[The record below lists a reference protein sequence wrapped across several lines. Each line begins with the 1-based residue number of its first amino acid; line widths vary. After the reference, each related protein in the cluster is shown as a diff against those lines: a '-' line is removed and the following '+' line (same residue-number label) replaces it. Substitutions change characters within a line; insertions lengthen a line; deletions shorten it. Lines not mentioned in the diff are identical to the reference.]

1 MARRRRGKPSLVDR
15 LRINA
20 HAVWLAA
27 RDKRAP
33 WYARAFGLVIA
44 AYALSPIDLIPD
56 FIPILGL
63 VDDAIILPVG
73 LWLFLKLLPPGLFEE
88 HVVAATEAA
97 ERPTSRGGMLLILL
111 VWIACAYLLWRLIA
125 WNYA

>member
-1 MARRRRGKPSLVDR
+1 MDGRNRDNPSLVHR

-27 RDKRAP
+27 RDKRTP
-33 WYARAFGLVIA
+33 WYARAFGLLVA

-63 VDDAIILPVG
+63 VDDAILIPAG
-73 LWLFLKLLPPGLFEE
+73 IWLFLKMLPPNLFEE
-88 HVVAATEAA
+88 HVAAATEAA
-97 ERPTSRGGMLLILL
+97 ERPQSRSGLLLIVLI
-111 VWIACAYLLWRLIA
+111 WIASAVLLWRLIG
-125 WNYA
+125 WHYA